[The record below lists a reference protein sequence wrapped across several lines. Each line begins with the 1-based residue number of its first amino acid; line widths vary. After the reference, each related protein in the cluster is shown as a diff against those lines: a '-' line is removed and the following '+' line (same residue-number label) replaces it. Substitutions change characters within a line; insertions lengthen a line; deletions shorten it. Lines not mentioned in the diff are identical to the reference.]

1 MQKAQVAIEDDR
13 FFEHGPIDIRGTFR
27 ALFNN
32 ASGNSTQGGSSI
44 TQQYVKLTLQEEALQ
59 KGDEAAAR
67 EAISVNYARKL
78 REMRLAMH
86 VEETMTKRQIL

>member
-59 KGDEAAAR
+59 KVTRRPRGRRSASTTPANSAR
-67 EAISVNYARKL
+67 CGWRCTSR
-78 REMRLAMH
+78 RR
-86 VEETMTKRQIL
+86 